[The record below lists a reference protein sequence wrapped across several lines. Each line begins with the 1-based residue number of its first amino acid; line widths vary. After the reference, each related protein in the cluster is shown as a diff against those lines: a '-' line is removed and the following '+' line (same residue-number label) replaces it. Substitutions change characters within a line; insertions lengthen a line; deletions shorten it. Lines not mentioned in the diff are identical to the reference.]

1 MRVYGD
7 VVLTGEIADRMMRR
21 IVRMYGW
28 QAALRFCAGIGISLE
43 DCYYMVFGK
52 EVRK

>member
-1 MRVYGD
+1 MAANK
-7 VVLTGEIADRMMRR
+7 IADRMMRR

-28 QAALRFCAGIGISLE
+28 KAALTFCRNVGISFE

-52 EVRK
+52 EATK

>member
-1 MRVYGD
+1 MAHTQV
-7 VVLTGEIADRMMRR
+7 ADRMMRK

-28 QAALRFCAGIGISLE
+28 HAALAFCRNVGISFE

-52 EVRK
+52 EARNV